1 MSTDTKELYATRKAS
16 NDDEDFMQR
25 HRLQFADSLKD
36 LKNLRKQ
43 LYSAADRFESSYNKT
58 DHNQIVI
65 QLSKD
70 YIAKALVSTV
80 DHLGSVADKLNK
92 SLNERASEFCSANA
106 QLAFIEQRLSVFQ
119 EFIGSD
125 AFSRQSLM
133 MENVGHQKHYAL
145 QDKDSLKVCEVSED
159 KSFSEEFQGARKKP
173 LLRKQQ
179 SKMMPSREQSPNPL
193 SFSFTK
199 VVPNKEADKTGRRS
213 ISPFRLILRNRSASD
228 TKRSVSPNLI
238 SRPRWPSEPR
248 RAVSECR
255 RQQETKNRD
264 KKEIETY
271 TTSASK
277 QLFKAL
283 ISVHRLGKE
292 ISHESIVE

>member
-1 MSTDTKELYATRKAS
+1 MLTWEISIMV
-16 NDDEDFMQR
+16 FQ
-25 HRLQFADSLKD
+25 D

-80 DHLGSVADKLNK
+80 DHLGSMADKLNK
-92 SLNERASEFCSANA
+92 SLNERASEFCSADA
-106 QLAFIEQRLSVFQ
+106 QFAFIEQ
-119 EFIGSD
+119 
-125 AFSRQSLM
+125 
-133 MENVGHQKHYAL
+133 
-145 QDKDSLKVCEVSED
+145 
-159 KSFSEEFQGARKKP
+159 FQGARKKP
-173 LLRKQQ
+173 LGQPLLRNFEYQTVV
-179 SKMMPSREQSPNPL
+179 
-193 SFSFTK
+193 SFTK
-199 VVPNKEADKTGRRS
+199 IVPNKEAEKIGRRS
-213 ISPFRLILRNRSASD
+213 ISPFRLIPRNRPASD
-228 TKRSVSPNLI
+228 TKRSLSPNLI

-264 KKEIETY
+264 KKEMETY

-283 ISVHRLGKE
+283 INVHRSGKD
-292 ISHESIVE
+292 ISHERI